1 MTGYFANYRFIIGIY
16 PRNLHQA
23 YTPGIYPRKL
33 PHNLT
38 YRASEEISLS
48 SDFGAERI
56 ALSCYW
62 YQTVDPDS
70 ISFNEVC
77 SLRLRNA
84 VEKREGEKGQG

>member
-16 PRNLHQA
+16 PRNLPQEF
-23 YTPGIYPRKL
+23 TPGIY

-70 ISFNEVC
+70 IPFDEVC

>member
-1 MTGYFANYRFIIGIY
+1 MTGNFANYRFTPEIYPSHIPQEFTPGIY
-16 PRNLHQA
+16 PRNL
-23 YTPGIYPRKL
+23 PRT
-33 PHNLT
+33 LT

-70 ISFNEVC
+70 IPFDEVC